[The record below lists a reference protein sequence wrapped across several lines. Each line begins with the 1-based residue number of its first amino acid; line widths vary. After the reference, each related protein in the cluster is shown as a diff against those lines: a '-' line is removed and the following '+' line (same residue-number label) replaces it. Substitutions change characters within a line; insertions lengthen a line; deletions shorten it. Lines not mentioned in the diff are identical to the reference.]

1 MFGNGR
7 LESSPV
13 GNSPIAIHLDASQSL
28 ALMTSKL
35 CYETGKL
42 GFLGLLLSRAMSISV
57 TLSELKSW
65 LYTDDRILITWAR
78 DGQVRHA
85 RILECGVKTRLLAKH
100 QGNAYVVGSDQYA
113 RLYDIRK
120 FKCHGSTDFGRP
132 IYYFY
137 PLKGNSVYL
146 FTHDMGLGN
155 KPVPYSPSSACSEAN
170 GKAIPQVYKGHGKK
184 RIWMV

>member
-13 GNSPIAIHLDASQSL
+13 GNSPIASHLDASQSL

-42 GFLGLLLSRAMSISV
+42 GFLGLLLSRTMSISV

-65 LYTDDRILITWAR
+65 LYTDDRILITCAG
-78 DGQVRHA
+78 DGQVDM
-85 RILECGVKTRLLAKH
+85 LESWSAVSKLGCWP
-100 QGNAYVVGSDQYA
+100 N
-113 RLYDIRK
+113 IRV
-120 FKCHGSTDFGRP
+120 T
-132 IYYFY
+132 
-137 PLKGNSVYL
+137 LM
-146 FTHDMGLGN
+146 DMGLGN

-184 RIWMV
+184 RIWIV

>member
-35 CYETGKL
+35 CYGTGKL
-42 GFLGLLLSRAMSISV
+42 GFPGLLLSRAMSISV

-65 LYTDDRILITWAR
+65 LYTDDRILITCAG

-85 RILECGVKTRLLAKH
+85 RILECGVKTTLLAKH
-100 QGNAYVVGSDQYA
+100 QGNAYDQSELLVSY
-113 RLYDIRK
+113 R
-120 FKCHGSTDFGRP
+120 
-132 IYYFY
+132 
-137 PLKGNSVYL
+137 GNSVYL
-146 FTHDMGLGN
+146 FTQDMGLGN
-155 KPVPYSPSSACSEAN
+155 KPVSYSPSSTCSEAN
-170 GKAIPQVYKGHGKK
+170 GKAIPQVYNGHGKK

>member
-35 CYETGKL
+35 CYGTGKL
-42 GFLGLLLSRAMSISV
+42 GFLGLLLSRAMSFSV

-113 RLYDIRK
+113 RLYDIHK
-120 FKCHGSTDFGRP
+120 FKCHGSTDFDQSELLVSYR
-132 IYYFY
+132 
-137 PLKGNSVYL
+137 GNSVYL
-146 FTHDMGLGN
+146 FTQDMGLGN
-155 KPVPYSPSSACSEAN
+155 KPVPYSPSSACSGAN